1 VEVMSMDR
9 KLWDEAKAIAARRSG
24 ACADDLAQD
33 LALAAIENGAAAAR
47 PAAWLERVGR
57 NTVIDRWRVETR
69 RRELA
74 SDIEPPTVP
83 IDPESALLARERR
96 GLVRRALALLP
107 RPQRRAALLR
117 FHGELPFEG
126 VAARLGT
133 PEVTART
140 RVHRAL
146 GSLRAKLGGLRAMFV
161 IPGVQTSALGLAL
174 VAAELPAAPPPVAI
188 VGGEAHTTVVRRAA
202 PPARKIAAAPAPAK
216 TAPARA
222 AEPGADATPPPAVQR
237 FDFENDEVVGELQ
250 RPPGDGV
257 VAIQKARHSSLIEI
271 RPHFVPEMLKTLEEF

>member
-1 VEVMSMDR
+1 
-9 KLWDEAKAIAARRSG
+9 
-24 ACADDLAQD
+24 
-33 LALAAIENGAAAAR
+33 
-47 PAAWLERVGR
+47 LERVGR

-74 SDIEPPTVP
+74 PDIEPPAVP
-83 IDPESALLARERR
+83 ADPETALLARERR

-117 FHGELPFEG
+117 FHAELPFEG

-133 PEVTART
+133 HEITART

-161 IPGVQTSALGLAL
+161 IPGVQTTALGLAL
-174 VAAELPAAPPPVAI
+174 VAAELPAVPPPVAI
-188 VGGEAHTTVVRRAA
+188 AGGEAHTTVVRRQP
-202 PPARKIAAAPAPAK
+202 PPARKLAAEPAPASK
-216 TAPARA
+216 PTQSHGSEQRP
-222 AEPGADATPPPAVQR
+222 DATQVAAVQR

-250 RPPGDGV
+250 RPVGDGV
-257 VAIQKARHSSLIEI
+257 VAIQKARHSSLIEL
-271 RPHFVPEMLKTLEEF
+271 RHHFVPEILKTLEEF